1 MKRSLA
7 LWPAAALVAAMLS
20 GPAHAQ
26 LNPQTV
32 TLMKVDPQTLATGYR
47 SSKMVGSSV
56 SNENNET
63 VGTIDD
69 LIITEGGQAPYAIL
83 SVGGFLGL
91 GTKYVALPFT
101 SLKIVDKKVVLPGAQ
116 RKLCRVFPTSNTIL
130 TAEVRSSAH
139 AVTVMSG

>member
-1 MKRSLA
+1 
-7 LWPAAALVAAMLS
+7 
-20 GPAHAQ
+20 
-26 LNPQTV
+26 
-32 TLMKVDPQTLATGYR
+32 MKVDPQTLATGYR

-101 SLKIVDKKVVLPGAQ
+101 SLKIVDKKVVLPGGTKDALQ
-116 RKLCRVFPTSNTIL
+116 GLPDFKYNTN
-130 TAEVRSSAH
+130 S
-139 AVTVMSG
+139 

>member
-101 SLKIVDKKVVLPGAQ
+101 SLKIVEKKVILPGGTKEALQ
-116 RKLCRVFPTSNTIL
+116 GLPDFKYNTN
-130 TAEVRSSAH
+130 
-139 AVTVMSG
+139 G

>member
-1 MKRSLA
+1 MKRSLVLLTAIA
-7 LWPAAALVAAMLS
+7 LAAALSS

-101 SLKIVDKKVVLPGAQ
+101 SLKIVDKKVVLPGGTKDALQ
-116 RKLCRVFPTSNTIL
+116 GLPDFKYNTN
-130 TAEVRSSAH
+130 S
-139 AVTVMSG
+139 

>member
-1 MKRSLA
+1 MKHSL
-7 LWPAAALVAAMLS
+7 LLLPAAALAAAAMLS

-69 LIITEGGQAPYAIL
+69 LIITEGGQAPNAIL

-101 SLKIVDKKVVLPGAQ
+101 SLKIVDKKVVLPGGTKDALQ
-116 RKLCRVFPTSNTIL
+116 GLPDFKYNTN
-130 TAEVRSSAH
+130 S
-139 AVTVMSG
+139 

>member
-1 MKRSLA
+1 MKHSLILLSA
-7 LWPAAALVAAMLS
+7 AAFAAALLS
-20 GPAHAQ
+20 GSADAQ

-32 TLMKVDPQTLATGYR
+32 TLMRVDPQTLATGYR

-63 VGTIDD
+63 VGTVDD
-69 LIITEGGQAPYAIL
+69 LIITAGGQAPYAIL

-101 SLKIVDKKVVLPGAQ
+101 ALKIVDKRIVLPGGTKDALQ
-116 RKLCRVFPTSNTIL
+116 SLPDFKYNT
-130 TAEVRSSAH
+130 
-139 AVTVMSG
+139 GG

>member
-101 SLKIVDKKVVLPGAQ
+101 SLKIVDKKVVLPGGTKDALQ
-116 RKLCRVFPTSNTIL
+116 GLPDFKYNTN
-130 TAEVRSSAH
+130 S
-139 AVTVMSG
+139 